1 MVDSEVCGS
10 RVCVYLFADT
20 FGQGSS
26 YFPQYDL
33 IAQNDRVRIT
43 KEVYTV
49 ALLPRARANFI
60 DFTAIALLCAAGLGF
75 SLAKAGHAGVNQV
88 IQGTPDVE
96 IDVYITGLKT
106 KDLDL
111 FKVGEPSSITIR
123 NQPVKPPMT
132 ITKVEHNPKQV
143 AFLSSDGKKAVAFDD
158 PANPIAHDFT
168 ITVKD
173 NAEETADGYV
183 IRGNK
188 IKVGNQIELEA
199 KKYRVQGVV
208 VDVRVAQPTK

>member
-1 MVDSEVCGS
+1 MCGP
-10 RVCVYLFADT
+10 RDCVYRIADT

-33 IAQNDRVRIT
+33 IAQNDRVRIPI
-43 KEVYTV
+43 EVYTV
-49 ALLPRARANFI
+49 ALLPRARVNLI
-60 DFTAIALLCAAGLGF
+60 DFCLLALICAASLGF
-75 SLAKAGHAGVNQV
+75 FLAKAGHAGVNKV
-88 IQGTPDVE
+88 IQGTPKIA

-111 FKVGEPSSITIR
+111 FKVGDKSSITIR

-132 ITKVEHNPKQV
+132 ITKVEHTPKQV
-143 AFLSSDGKKAVAFDD
+143 AFLAPDGKKAVSFAD

-168 ITVKD
+168 VTVVD
-173 NAEETADGYV
+173 DSEQTDDGYV
-183 IRGNK
+183 VRGNK

-199 KKYRVQGVV
+199 FKYRVQGVV
-208 VDVRVAQPTK
+208 VDIRVEK